1 MGRPS
6 GLSEEQII
14 RALKEVD
21 AGAKVGDVCRRIG
34 VTEKTFYRWR
44 AKFGG
49 MEVSDAKRLRQLEDE
64 NARLKKIVAEQA
76 LDNQALKAVL
86 TKKW

>member
-6 GLSEEQII
+6 GFTEEQII

-49 MEVSDAKRLRQLEDE
+49 MDVSDAKRLRQLEDE
-64 NARLKKIVAEQA
+64 NARLKKIVADQA

-86 TKKW
+86 AKKW

>member
-6 GLSEEQII
+6 GCTEEQII

-21 AGAKVGDVCRRIG
+21 AGAKVGDVCRRVG

-64 NARLKKIVAEQA
+64 NERLKKIVAEQA

-86 TKKW
+86 AKKW

>member
-1 MGRPS
+1 MPRKS
-6 GLSEEQII
+6 KFTEEQII

-21 AGAKVGDVCRRIG
+21 AGAKPVEVARRIG
-34 VTEKTFYRWR
+34 VSSKTFYSWR
-44 AKFGG
+44 RRYGG
-49 MEVSDAKRLRQLEDE
+49 MEVSEAKRLKQLEDE
-64 NARLKKIVAEQA
+64 NTRLKRLLADSM

>member
-6 GLSEEQII
+6 GFTEEQII

-44 AKFGG
+44 TKFGG
-49 MEVSDAKRLRQLEDE
+49 MDVSDARRLRQLEDE

-76 LDNQALKAVL
+76 LDNQALKTVL
-86 TKKW
+86 AKKW